1 MHYTQLQL
9 QQLLQSNEGD
19 TIQQS
24 ISLDHLENCPQ
35 CQKALSDLAGEGNWL
50 ESWADQA
57 NEENS
62 TEHWEV
68 EEELIA
74 QFTPGTSD
82 CNITVS
88 LTPEMKREEGNFT
101 TDLSMVSTD
110 FLQPAVHPELLGRL
124 GRYDVER
131 LVGAGGFGIVFKAH
145 DTELRRVVA
154 LKVLAP
160 HLMSSGAARR
170 RFARESQAAAAI
182 VHSHVVPIYDV
193 VSDPDVSY
201 LVMQYVS
208 GGSLQE
214 RVDKEGPLAVEDVLR
229 IGMQIAEGLSA
240 AHKQGLVHRDV
251 KPGNILLEDSVDR
264 VLISDFG
271 LARTAD
277 DANLTRSGVITGTP
291 HYMSPEQAT
300 GSYIDARSDL
310 FSLGSVLFFMLTG
323 RPPFRAP
330 QVIAVL
336 NRICTHPHRP
346 VEHVNS
352 SVPLEV
358 AQLIDD
364 LLQKDAQSR
373 PQSADEVASRL
384 QELLWKKQAGNLTNC
399 TQPRFRSNQKCDGKV
414 LQAENPSEK
423 ADSKP
428 VFRAVPFSF
437 MAGSILLAFIL
448 GIGISNRNSVASL
461 AQQATAFF
469 TGKAQTGPET
479 SGPEEHSGP
488 FPAGNGLE
496 SGTSH
501 PANIPNDLANLL
513 KLGGTPH
520 PVKRGLLSSPELPL
534 AARNQGTIASGQLNP
549 NQLAP
554 EAPGTGVTIR
564 SEAIEADSTDNTP
577 KTIASGKKIKE
588 IVARTKLQP
597 KPEIQIIHIETRKE
611 ALARFNSSFRT
622 RQFNILSNETQQ
634 YVLDYDTHFNSLNTY
649 GDLQTVEGVLSSLS
663 PFDFFCVMGYWEKNL
678 EELDRQID
686 SGLKDLDQFAVRFQI
701 SPEDLVPPPAKP
713 SPVTPAD
720 QKVSPPMPSP
730 IGSGN
735 LPIEGKTI
743 ESPGNGSPAHIQ
755 RIDTAPTPSA
765 KIRKSQGNNP
775 CVPCP
780 SCKEKTSKEKNREK
794 SDKKKPC
801 LDCSKKPNQES

>member
-9 QQLLQSNEGD
+9 QQLLKSSEGD

-24 ISLDHLENCPQ
+24 ISLDHLESCPQ

-57 NEENS
+57 NEENAS
-62 TEHWEV
+62 GHWQD

-82 CNITVS
+82 CNITVA
-88 LTPEMKREEGNFT
+88 LTPEMRREEGNFT

-193 VSDPDVSY
+193 VSDPDASY

-214 RVDKEGPLAVEDVLR
+214 RVDTEGPLAAEDVLR

-373 PQSADEVASRL
+373 PQSADEVAGRL
-384 QELLWKKQAGNLTNC
+384 QDLLWKHQSGSLAKSTR
-399 TQPRFRSNQKCDGKV
+399 PRIPTGGKE
-414 LQAENPSEK
+414 ENNAISESEQTK
-423 ADSKP
+423 IDSKKP
-428 VFRAVPFSF
+428 ALRAIPFSF
-437 MAGSILLAFIL
+437 MVASILAAFAF
-448 GIGISNRNSVASL
+448 GIGISNRGAVSELIQNTS
-461 AQQATAFF
+461 AFF
-469 TGKAQTGPET
+469 
-479 SGPEEHSGP
+479 SGPENKGSDDPSLNGTP
-488 FPAGNGLE
+488 KPSFPEINPSTGTGNPTAI
-496 SGTSH
+496 SS
-501 PANIPNDLANLL
+501 DLAAVLELDKSN
-513 KLGGTPH
+513 KQTQS
-520 PVKRGLLSSPELPL
+520 GLLPDPVHPL
-534 AARNQGTIASGQLNP
+534 TGPNP
-549 NQLAP
+549 ITGGHMTTNQLTPA
-554 EAPGTGVTIR
+554 ASDSGVTIR
-564 SEAIEADSTDNTP
+564 REEVESDSVENSP
-577 KTIASGKKIKE
+577 KTIASGKEIKE
-588 IVARTKLQP
+588 IVARTKLEP
-597 KPEIQIIHIETRKE
+597 KPEIQVIHIADRTE
-611 ALARFNSSFRT
+611 ALAHFNSSFRT
-622 RQFNILSNETQQ
+622 RQFGVLDNETEQ
-634 YVLDYDTHFNSLNTY
+634 YRLDYDTHFNSLPTY
-649 GDLQTVEGVLSSLS
+649 GDHLTVEGVLKSLN
-663 PFDFFCVMGYWEKNL
+663 PFEFFCVMGYWERNL
-678 EELDRQID
+678 EELDLQID
-686 SGLKDLDQFAVRFQI
+686 AELKELGKFEIKFQV
-701 SPEDLVPPPAKP
+701 SDDDLVSP
-713 SPVTPAD
+713 SPTPPISITNKSAKEASANQTSD
-720 QKVSPPMPSP
+720 RPPSP
-730 IGSGN
+730 D
-735 LPIEGKTI
+735 TQ
-743 ESPGNGSPAHIQ
+743 HIMHSEEIQ
-755 RIDTAPTPSA
+755 SAPEANT
-765 KIRKSQGNNP
+765 
-775 CVPCP
+775 
-780 SCKEKTSKEKNREK
+780 EK
-794 SDKKKPC
+794 SSLDSDECRKCPACQKRPTQQKRRCP
-801 LDCSKKPNQES
+801 DCSKKPTPSD